1 RLGARGRRCSKQP
14 WIRYASSKS
23 RMTLR
28 RAIGL
33 RPMSRHDK
41 CTQTTGQSPRATDG
55 HARIPVQR
63 VRLCRGVTLLVEVTY
78 GREGAIRCTADSAQ
92 PRRVLLDLY
101 HLTFHS
107 HAATSGHC
115 ETHEEAEVLQHRHNL
130 SLVMIV

>member
-1 RLGARGRRCSKQP
+1 MAHCSSSFVISADAAVVARNV
-14 WIRYASSKS
+14 
-23 RMTLR
+23 LR

-33 RPMSRHDK
+33 GRTSRRDK
-41 CTQTTGQSPRATDG
+41 CAQTMGQSPRATDG

-92 PRRVLLDLY
+92 PRRVLLDLN

-107 HAATSGHC
+107 HATTSGHS